1 MATVLWYFF
10 FFILSAYMFK
20 YLYFLFQNFCIHWIW
35 NTIQFFWIWCS
46 VVRKVLSINKRWLV
60 QIFATE
66 IELDTA
72 FHVYSAQ
79 FMKISCNNKDIF
91 ISLYRYMYDILT
103 ISKTYEAAVKNRPLW
118 KAILFTAASW
128 ACIAA
133 SLWPVRAFQKYTCP
147 WVSALR
153 RRSPCIWKWKNAGA

>member
-1 MATVLWYFF
+1 MH
-10 FFILSAYMFK
+10 IC

-46 VVRKVLSINKRWLV
+46 VVRKVLPINKTWLV

-91 ISLYRYMYDILT
+91 ISLYRYMQDILT

-133 SLWPVRAFQKYTCP
+133 SLWPVQAFQKYTCP

-153 RRSPCIWKWKNAGA
+153 RRSPCIWKWKKMLVLKKMYM